1 MPRGQHCLMKKAP
14 RCRVG
19 FHRWERA
26 YDNERMIRV
35 KICRLC
41 GLRMSREWPK
51 NVGGIAG

>member
-1 MPRGQHCLMKKAP
+1 MGKAI

-19 FHRWERA
+19 FHRWERT
-26 YDNERMIRV
+26 YDYERRIRV
-35 KICRLC
+35 KVCWLC